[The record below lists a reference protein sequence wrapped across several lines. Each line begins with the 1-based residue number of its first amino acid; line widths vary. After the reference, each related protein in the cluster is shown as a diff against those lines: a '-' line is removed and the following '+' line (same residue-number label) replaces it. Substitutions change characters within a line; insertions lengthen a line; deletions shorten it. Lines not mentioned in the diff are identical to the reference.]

1 MGNHNWITTIDMQYR
16 VDTETDVL
24 DLQKLYNEKFT
35 IKSFTCKH
43 FVKFDK
49 EGSIVDEYYIVDV
62 KLSFNDKK
70 NQLFGVT
77 ADIKVT
83 EP

>member
-1 MGNHNWITTIDMQYR
+1 MGKHNWITTIDVQYR
-16 VDTETDVL
+16 VDKEADVL
-24 DLQKLYNEKFT
+24 DLQKLYKEKFT
-35 IKSFTCKH
+35 IKSFTYKH
-43 FVKFDK
+43 FVKEDK
-49 EGSIVDEYYIVDV
+49 EGGIIDEYYIVDV

-70 NQLFGVT
+70 DQLFGVT